1 MMLTVIGSLI
11 GFASSTVPA
20 ITDMFAAKNER
31 LHELEKMKMMAHL
44 SKLDQ
49 KFDLKSFQIKAS
61 ADEHQRL
68 IQHDVSMS
76 KNRGWISALQRS
88 VRPVITYAFFILFCT
103 IEITLLIEAINTG
116 TNFSEAINLLWDEDT
131 KAIFAAIISF
141 WFGSRAIEKARK

>member
-20 ITDMFAAKNER
+20 ITDIFAAKSER
-31 LHELEKMKMMAHL
+31 AHELDKMKMIAHM

-49 KFDLKSFQIKAS
+49 KFDLKSFEIKAS

-68 IQHDVSMS
+68 IEHDVSMS
-76 KNRGWISALQRS
+76 KNTGWISALQRS

-103 IEITLLIEAINTG
+103 IEVTLLIEAINTG
-116 TNFSEAINLLWDEDT
+116 TNFSEAINRLL
-131 KAIFAAIISF
+131 
-141 WFGSRAIEKARK
+141 SRGLGYVYKRQDQEQ